1 MSHISDAMKAFHE
14 NTMWIVNNGM
24 MADLAIEDTN
34 NKVINWF
41 VMHKQEWKHGEIV
54 DFISMDEGTGIYT
67 VYALCTDDTVLA
79 IPEEELDNP
88 EKFEINGHHTSM
100 VRTRPQEITGEDAD
114 QLADRVLDERERI
127 MKARVSGIRK

>member
-41 VMHKQEWKHGEIV
+41 VMPKQEWKHGEIV
-54 DFISMDEGTGIYT
+54 DFISMD
-67 VYALCTDDTVLA
+67 
-79 IPEEELDNP
+79 
-88 EKFEINGHHTSM
+88 
-100 VRTRPQEITGEDAD
+100 
-114 QLADRVLDERERI
+114 
-127 MKARVSGIRK
+127 